1 MIKQKKCPICGCLF
15 DPDASSQKYCSEACR
30 RAGARAVR
38 ARWVQKSGHRE
49 KDRLRHRQKRETE
62 RQVKDERT
70 AEASA
75 RREEEIAVRLEHIRN
90 EFEKRCSAGDSHA
103 LLIREKSINGN
114 TGRKYWELFQSCV
127 IEEAEKTGV
136 ITETCVNGI
145 SVYSD
150 LFADDVVQS
159 IQDIGY
165 IVTEVKRCRG
175 KAPTG

>member
-1 MIKQKKCPICGCLF
+1 MQMQKKCPICGCLF
-15 DPDASSQKYCSEACR
+15 EPAAPRQKYCSEACR

-90 EFEKRCSAGDSHA
+90 EFEKRCSAGDIHA
-103 LLIREKSINGN
+103 LLIREKSVNGI

-127 IEEAEKTGV
+127 IEEAETSGI
-136 ITETCVNGI
+136 ITETFVNGI

-150 LFADDVVQS
+150 LFAEDVVQS
-159 IQDIGY
+159 IRETGHIMA
-165 IVTEVKRCRG
+165 EVVRHG
-175 KAPTG
+175 KNRVLQ